1 MSLEEERLFDRRV
14 EATLARRR
22 RRLARSILSV
32 VIAFCAVGTF
42 VLTLLLY
49 LRPA

>member
-1 MSLEEERLFDRRV
+1 MSPEEERRFDQKV
-14 EATLARRR
+14 ALSLARRR
-22 RRLARSILSV
+22 QRLCRSLLNI

>member
-1 MSLEEERLFDRRV
+1 MSPEEERLFDQEV
-14 EATLARRR
+14 EASLARRR
-22 RRLARSILSV
+22 RRLRRSLLNV
-32 VIAFCAVGTF
+32 VIASCAGGTF